1 MDEELCKVLVQ
12 VDDTSRV
19 TAINS
24 DAFISDETDWTVVDV
39 GTGDRYHHAQNNYLR
54 YPLIDDRG
62 VYRYKFVDGM
72 VVQRTQAEMDT
83 DYANQPDP
91 EPSKEEKEKTLMN
104 ARIQALTDRNEFLE
118 DCVAEMAAIVY
129 A

>member
-1 MDEELCKVLVQ
+1 MDEGLYKVLVQ
-12 VDDTSRV
+12 VDGASRV

-24 DAFISDETDWTVVDV
+24 DAFISNETGWTVVDV
-39 GTGDRYHHAQNNYLR
+39 GTGDRYHHAQNNYLT

-72 VVQRTQAEMDT
+72 VVQRTQTEMDT

-91 EPSKEEKEKTLMN
+91 EPSKEEKEKTLAN
-104 ARIQALTDRNEFLE
+104 AKIQALTDRNEFIE
-118 DCVAEMAAIVY
+118 DCIAEMAAVIY

>member
-1 MDEELCKVLVQ
+1 MDEELYKVLVQ
-12 VDDTSRV
+12 VDDASRV

-24 DAFISDETDWTVVDV
+24 DAFISDETGWTVVDA
-39 GTGDRYHHAQNNYLR
+39 GTGDRYHHAQNNYLT

-62 VYRYKFVDGM
+62 VYRYKFVDGV
-72 VVQRTQAEMDT
+72 VVQRTPNEMDT
-83 DYANQPDP
+83 DYANQPNP
-91 EPSKEEKEKTLMN
+91 EPSKEEKEKTLTN

-118 DCVAEMAAIVY
+118 DCIAEMAAIIY

>member
-1 MDEELCKVLVQ
+1 MDEELYKVLVQ
-12 VDDTSRV
+12 VDDASRV

-24 DAFISDETDWTVVDV
+24 DAFISDETGWTVVDV
-39 GTGDRYHHAQNNYLR
+39 GTGDRYHHAQNNYLT